1 MNTALQK
8 HQQPYKNITLC
19 LFWPLNI
26 PTRKHTLVFF
36 RPMNQPVDLDI
47 STVSIFNKTLI
58 NLVGS
63 SEIVQSQ
70 FSVLS
75 YQIYLRHQTKQEQKL
90 IPNKIIRQLLPHYWR
105 VISFLPR
112 NASKSPPYGAE
123 QTKSSLS
130 RPPNRDPE
138 NKQISEIH
146 LQHESSSSPGGLLVK
161 TMDVY
166 FHSGRNHLPTH
177 TDRMHTWIYMVDYH
191 TSLSPRNI
199 IFGFFISWNPQ
210 EPRYFTSHQ
219 ADSWAQIQI
228 LPVRS
233 DKKVVSVLKVACP
246 SEPVIVHPFNFGNEF
261 QIQDQLHCY

>member
-1 MNTALQK
+1 MS
-8 HQQPYKNITLC
+8 
-19 LFWPLNI
+19 WPLNT

-36 RPMNQPVDLDI
+36 RPMNQPLEFQVFKYFQQNTHK
-47 STVSIFNKTLI
+47 SSWKFRNC
-58 NLVGS
+58 LV
-63 SEIVQSQ
+63 
-70 FSVLS
+70 SVLS
-75 YQIYLRHQTKQEQKL
+75 FILPNLSSSSNKTEQIE
-90 IPNKIIRQLLPHYWR
+90 IPSKIFRQLLPHYWR

-138 NKQISEIH
+138 NERIPEIH

-161 TMDVY
+161 TMDVF
-166 FHSGRNHLPTH
+166 FHSGRNHLPTKA
-177 TDRMHTWIYMVDYH
+177 DRMHTWIYMVDYH
-191 TSLSPRNI
+191 ASLSPWNI

-210 EPRYFTSHQ
+210 EHRYFTSHQ
-219 ADSWAQIQI
+219 ADSRAQIQI

-233 DKKVVSVLKVACP
+233 DKKVVSVLKVVWP
-246 SEPVIVHPFNFGNEF
+246 NEPVIVHPFNFWNEF

>member
-47 STVSIFNKTLI
+47 STVSIFNKTVI

-75 YQIYLRHQTKQEQKL
+75 YQIYLRHQTKQEQKS

-146 LQHESSSSPGGLLVK
+146 LQHKSSSSPGGLSVK
-161 TMDVY
+161 AMDVY
-166 FHSGRNHLPTH
+166 FHSGRNHHPTKP
-177 TDRMHTWIYMVDYH
+177 DRMHTWIYTWLIIIPACLHETSSLDFSYH
-191 TSLSPRNI
+191 
-199 IFGFFISWNPQ
+199 GISRSQ
-210 EPRYFTSHQ
+210 DISQVTKLIHEHKSRYR
-219 ADSWAQIQI
+219 
-228 LPVRS
+228 LLE
-233 DKKVVSVLKVACP
+233 VVIKR
-246 SEPVIVHPFNFGNEF
+246 
-261 QIQDQLHCY
+261 